1 MRLIHLACYSHPV
14 STWRFEQPGPDLG
27 GYMTPVTKRLRL
39 DQPALYRIEVQGQLD
54 PHWSAHFD
62 SMECA
67 VEGAADDLSVT
78 SLYGKVADQA
88 SLHGMLNRI
97 RDLGLPLLTVR
108 FIQPIEEDLSSEEQN
123 HD

>member
-1 MRLIHLACYSHPV
+1 
-14 STWRFEQPGPDLG
+14 
-27 GYMTPVTKRLRL
+27 MTPEPKRIRL

-54 PHWSAHFD
+54 RHWSAHFD
-62 SMECA
+62 GMVCN
-67 VEGAADDLSVT
+67 VERAADGQLIT

-97 RDLGLPLLTVR
+97 RDLGLPLLNVR
-108 FIQPIEEDLSSEEQN
+108 FIQPYEENLSFEEQH

>member
-1 MRLIHLACYSHPV
+1 MRLEP
-14 STWRFEQPGPDLG
+14 
-27 GYMTPVTKRLRL
+27 KRIRL

-54 PHWSAHFD
+54 SHWSAHFD
-62 SMECA
+62 NMECTVKHA
-67 VEGAADDLSVT
+67 TDNLSVT

-97 RDLGLPLLTVR
+97 RDLGLPLLTVL
-108 FIQPIEEDLSSEEQN
+108 FIQTYEESVSLEEQG

>member
-1 MRLIHLACYSHPV
+1 MSP
-14 STWRFEQPGPDLG
+14 E
-27 GYMTPVTKRLRL
+27 TKRIRL

-62 SMECA
+62 SMECT
-67 VEGAADDLSVT
+67 VEGASDGLPVT
-78 SLYGKVADQA
+78 SLYGRVADQA

-97 RDLGLPLLTVR
+97 RDLGLPLLTVL
-108 FIQPIEEDLSSEEQN
+108 FIQTCEENISLKEQD

>member
-1 MRLIHLACYSHPV
+1 MIGEP
-14 STWRFEQPGPDLG
+14 
-27 GYMTPVTKRLRL
+27 KRIRL

-54 PHWSAHFD
+54 PQWSAHFD
-62 SMECA
+62 SMECT
-67 VEGAADDLSVT
+67 VERAAGGLPVT

-97 RDLGLPLLTVR
+97 RDLGLPLLSVH
-108 FIQPIEEDLSSEEQN
+108 FIQPYEEDRSFEEQD

>member
-1 MRLIHLACYSHPV
+1 
-14 STWRFEQPGPDLG
+14 
-27 GYMTPVTKRLRL
+27 MTLEPKRIRL

-62 SMECA
+62 NMECT
-67 VEGAADDLSVT
+67 VEAAADDLSVT
-78 SLYGKVADQA
+78 SLYGRVADQA

-108 FIQPIEEDLSSEEQN
+108 FIQPFEEDLSSEEQD

>member
-1 MRLIHLACYSHPV
+1 
-14 STWRFEQPGPDLG
+14 
-27 GYMTPVTKRLRL
+27 MTPEPKRIRL

-62 SMECA
+62 CMECT

-78 SLYGKVADQA
+78 SLFGKVADQA

-108 FIQPIEEDLSSEEQN
+108 FIQSYEEDLSFEEQD